1 MKIKNM
7 KSLFSKSMSKNKWA
21 AVIVTFVVL
30 ITAIS
35 FVTYEGTKKTVAL
48 TIDGEEQVIKTHAKT
63 IADILKSL
71 DIDTRSE
78 DYLSPAAKTKVKE
91 GMSVVLEPAKQVD
104 LAVGNEERT
113 VWTTA
118 KTIQELLTQEKIKVG
133 EHDEI
138 TPNLDEEIS
147 NNMKIAIEYA
157 FPLTLVDGQQV
168 EETWSTSTTVAD
180 FLKKHDVTLNELD
193 RLNLESSY
201 ELKPHD
207 KVEIVRVEKVTDV
220 VEEPTDF
227 SVVTKKEDTMDQGT
241 EKVVQQGE
249 NGIKKNTFEIVK
261 ENGQEVSRK
270 LVKEETVKDSTDKIV
285 AVGTKPVVSQ
295 VSRGATTNAA
305 AEGNEFY
312 MDSTAYTSYCNGC
325 SGVTATGINLR
336 ENPGLKVVAVDPSV
350 IPLGSK
356 VHVEGYG
363 YAVAGDT
370 GGAIKGNKIDVFIP
384 DKTQAYR
391 WGVKKVKV
399 KVIE

>member
-1 MKIKNM
+1 
-7 KSLFSKSMSKNKWA
+7 MSKNKWA

-91 GMSVVLEPAKQVD
+91 GMSVVWEPAKQVD
-104 LAVGNEERT
+104 LAVENEKRT

-180 FLKKHDVTLNELD
+180 FLKKHDVTLNEFD
-193 RLNLESSY
+193 RLNLESSH

-227 SVVTKKEDTMDQGT
+227 SVVTKKEDTIAQGT

-305 AEGNEFY
+305 QAEGQEFY

-399 KVIE
+399 KVID

>member
-1 MKIKNM
+1 
-7 KSLFSKSMSKNKWA
+7 MSKNKWA